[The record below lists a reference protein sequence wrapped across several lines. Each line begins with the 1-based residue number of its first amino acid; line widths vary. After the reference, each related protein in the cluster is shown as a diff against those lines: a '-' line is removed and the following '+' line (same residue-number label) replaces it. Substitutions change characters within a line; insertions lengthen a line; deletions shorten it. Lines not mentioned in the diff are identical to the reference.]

1 MSAQVLGPAGAG
13 AVAHVFVDALDDRC
27 EITGDDGHHLQ
38 KVRRL
43 TAGEIM
49 TAADGSGAWRRYEVS
64 DVAAHRLML
73 RALDAIQ
80 FVPEP
85 VIGVVLAAAL
95 TKGGLNDVVAAA
107 TELGVERVVPLRTER
122 VVVRF
127 DEARALRAVSRLR
140 TIAREAAMQSRRV
153 RIPVVDDVTALSTL
167 RECDGL
173 VIADPAGVDVSD
185 LSRPTTTNAG
195 RARWTVIV
203 GPEGG
208 FSANEY
214 ETFAKVPRLRLGPNV
229 LRAVTAPIAAV
240 AVLVQAAGHVGP
252 ELPLT
257 E

>member
-1 MSAQVLGPAGAG
+1 MSARGPAGAD

-27 EITGDDGHHLQ
+27 DVTGDDGHHLQ

-43 TAGEIM
+43 GAGEIV

-64 DVAAHRLML
+64 EVATRRLTL
-73 RALDAIQ
+73 HALDAIE

-95 TKGGLNDVVAAA
+95 TKGGLDDVVTAA
-107 TELGVERVVPLRTER
+107 TELGVERVIPLHTER
-122 VVVRF
+122 VVVRW
-127 DEARALRAVSRLR
+127 DEARAARGVARLR
-140 TIAREAAMQSRRV
+140 ILAREASMQSRRA
-153 RIPVVDDVTALSTL
+153 RIPVIDDVLALRML
-167 RECDGL
+167 REYDGL
-173 VIADPAGVDVSD
+173 VLADPAGVDVSD

-214 ETFAKVPRLRLGPNV
+214 EMFAKVPRLRLGPNV

>member
-1 MSAQVLGPAGAG
+1 MSARGPAGAD

-27 EITGDDGHHLQ
+27 DVTGDDGHHLQ

-43 TAGEIM
+43 TAGEIV

-64 DVAAHRLML
+64 DVATGRLTL
-73 RALDAIQ
+73 HALDAIE

-85 VIGVVLAAAL
+85 SIGVALAAAL
-95 TKGGLNDVVAAA
+95 TKGGLDDVVTAA
-107 TELGVERVVPLRTER
+107 TELGVERVIPLRTER
-122 VVVRF
+122 VVVRW
-127 DEARALRAVSRLR
+127 DEARAARGVARLR
-140 TIAREAAMQSRRV
+140 TLAREASMQSRRA
-153 RIPVVDDVTALSTL
+153 RIPVVDDVLALSTL
-167 RECDGL
+167 REYDGL
-173 VIADPAGVDVSD
+173 VLADPAGVDVSD
-185 LSRPTTTNAG
+185 LARPTTTNAG

-214 ETFAKVPRLRLGPNV
+214 EMFAKAPRLRLGPNV